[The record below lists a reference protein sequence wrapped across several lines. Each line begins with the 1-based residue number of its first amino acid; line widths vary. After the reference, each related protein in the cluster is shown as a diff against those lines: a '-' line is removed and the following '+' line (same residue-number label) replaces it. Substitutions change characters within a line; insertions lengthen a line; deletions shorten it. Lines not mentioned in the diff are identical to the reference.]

1 MVTIL
6 GTTFGHGFGNPFC
19 VCLRKVGQRWECD
32 CAQFVTHPCRHDEE
46 TNNAS
51 RRPKSNKAA
60 RAYQKAWRTALFDL
74 ARRDSL
80 VLSVPRAFQN
90 FGDQNM
96 SPASAR
102 AEGSNLLRQ
111 FAKPRAKGSPSNAQG
126 SESSRRA
133 ESNKAARAYQKAW
146 HSLRRAKSNK
156 VAHAYQKAWHSP
168 SRGYSKILGTKA
180 CSQNKDH

>member
-19 VCLRKVGQRWECD
+19 VVLRKVGQLWECD

-46 TNNAS
+46 TNNVS
-51 RRPKSNKAA
+51 RRAKSNKAA

-96 SPASAR
+96 FPASAR
-102 AEGSNLLRQ
+102 AEGSNLRGNLRNR
-111 FAKPRAKGSPSNAQG
+111 APRVHPQTHRAVNHRGVL
-126 SESSRRA
+126 SRTKQRA
-133 ESNKAARAYQKAW
+133 RI
-146 HSLRRAKSNK
+146 RR
-156 VAHAYQKAWHSP
+156 
-168 SRGYSKILGTKA
+168 LGTHCGA
-180 CSQNKDH
+180 PSQTK